1 MQLELRL
8 VTNSRE
14 AALNIIRKLM
24 IWFHSL
30 SLQQETQNKTEI
42 LFNPSF
48 QFKNTFKN
56 SN

>member
-24 IWFHSL
+24 IRFHSV
-30 SLQQETQNKTEI
+30 SLQQETQNKTKI
-42 LFNPSF
+42 LLNPSIAIYHI
-48 QFKNTFKN
+48 
-56 SN
+56 